1 MSARPFPKLKPGGW
15 DLLVAACVA
24 AAALACAA
32 VFWLGPAQNQG
43 DLTAVVSVDGEE
55 VERIAVS
62 DPAPIQRTYHAN
74 GYTLYV
80 TAGDGQV
87 QVTQADCPTQDCVH
101 TGAISRPGQ
110 SIVCL
115 PARVVIALEGTGG
128 ADSSDVDLAIG

>member
-32 VFWLGPAQNQG
+32 VFWLGPAQDQG
-43 DLTAVVSVDGEE
+43 ALTAVVSVDGEE

-101 TGAISRPGQ
+101 TGAISRAGQ

-128 ADSSDVDLAIG
+128 ADSSDVDLVIG

>member
-1 MSARPFPKLKPGGW
+1 MSARPSPKLKPGGW

-32 VFWLGPAQNQG
+32 VFWLGPAQDQG
-43 DLTAVVSVDGEE
+43 ALTAVVSVDGEE

-62 DPAPIQRTYHAN
+62 DPAPVQRTYHAN

-87 QVTQADCPTQDCVH
+87 QVTQADCPTQDCAH

-115 PARVVIALEGTGG
+115 PARVVIALEGTSS
-128 ADSSDVDLAIG
+128 ADSGDVDLVIG